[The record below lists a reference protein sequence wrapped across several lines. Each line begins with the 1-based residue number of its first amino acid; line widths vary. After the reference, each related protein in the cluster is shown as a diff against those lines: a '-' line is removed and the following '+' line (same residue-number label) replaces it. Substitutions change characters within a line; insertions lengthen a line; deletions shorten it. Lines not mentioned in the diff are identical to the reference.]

1 MILLVPA
8 QPLISL
14 SFPAKSVIVLKSFY
28 FTMKQRATRSK
39 SLPLGRKVKPIG
51 FRSESR
57 QNFAEYPVYFNP
69 KPIGRM
75 QKNWIPKSVLFKSRP
90 RRVKFARVEGRFGV
104 ENRSKWPFLIVYCLI
119 AILIESLFL
128 IFIKIH
134 LRLSTSKTIKPFQ
147 KRLFSRVKPLKWLKY
162 STFAFLFILCRILL

>member
-39 SLPLGRKVKPIG
+39 SLPLGRKVKPTG

-57 QNFAEYPVYFNP
+57 QNFAEYPVYLILNLSEECRR
-69 KPIGRM
+69 IES
-75 QKNWIPKSVLFKSRP
+75 PKSVLFKSRP

-104 ENRSKWPFLIVYCLI
+104 ENRSK
-119 AILIESLFL
+119 
-128 IFIKIH
+128 
-134 LRLSTSKTIKPFQ
+134 
-147 KRLFSRVKPLKWLKY
+147 
-162 STFAFLFILCRILL
+162 